1 MCLYCSFCFCY
12 TGIFSMTNHENSS
25 PEPSPVDETI
35 PAIHEVIRTLGVE
48 PGATP
53 GPRQWASDIRSGL
66 TPDPATEADIAWVH
80 ELMRDEPLVAMTTAG
95 SKATI
100 PMYSVFT
107 TKPDGRLRFLF
118 RSFKNTEHASVID
131 EATAR
136 GVGRA
141 AVQLLL
147 YRSGDLSHVGLEL
160 FGLASRVPE
169 EDVAFYEDVYAE
181 ARGGR
186 GHRQGEHWGRPE
198 LALYVVEDWTTLQI
212 QSRLRN
218 NVGDHVSNGKAP
230 VTEEQLSRF
239 ERPSEAGQ

>member
-1 MCLYCSFCFCY
+1 
-12 TGIFSMTNHENSS
+12 MTNHENSS
-25 PEPSPVDETI
+25 PEPPQVDETI
-35 PAIHEVIRTLGVE
+35 PAIHEIIRTLGVE

-107 TKPDGRLRFLF
+107 TKPDGKLRFIF
-118 RSFKNTEHASVID
+118 RSFKSTEHASVID
-131 EATAR
+131 DAVAR
-136 GVGRA
+136 GVGRT

-147 YRSGDLSHVGLEL
+147 LRSGDLSHVGLEL
-160 FGLASRVPE
+160 FGLASRVKEKDLPVFE
-169 EDVAFYEDVYAE
+169 EVYAE
-181 ARGGR
+181 TRQGR
-186 GHRQGEHWGRPE
+186 GHSTGEHWGRSD
-198 LALYVVEDWTTLQI
+198 LAFYVIEDWTTIQV

-218 NVGDHVSNGKAP
+218 SAGEHISNGKAP
-230 VTEEQLSRF
+230 ITEEQLLGF
-239 ERPSEAGQ
+239 ETPPEERPE